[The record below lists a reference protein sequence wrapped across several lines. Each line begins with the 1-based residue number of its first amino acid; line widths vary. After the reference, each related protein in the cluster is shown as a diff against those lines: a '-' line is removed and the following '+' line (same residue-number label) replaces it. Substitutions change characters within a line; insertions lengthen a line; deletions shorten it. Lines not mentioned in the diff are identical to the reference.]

1 MVIILDINFFVLH
14 FLASISDQKDLVIA
28 KVEPWNSIRVTFNI
42 PPDAAIRL
50 RHLAQN
56 GDHAL
61 QQLGILSVQIEQG
74 DIIQVPGGGQAHQQV
89 QPQVAAT
96 PVRSEAAQ
104 PMVAASAVPGAAASI
119 RFPPDVLAM
128 QQQQQQQQ
136 QQHNRGVSA
145 SVGMPQSSIPQP
157 MQNLQSIQN
166 QMKQLGAQNQLQQ
179 QGVGLP
185 APGAPQFGG
194 QVLQP
199 PQPQQQLPSPT
210 VSGIPWGGM
219 HEQQQRQHQMRQN
232 IWGQMPIPKLVP
244 FDMPPGLPQQ
254 RQPVP
259 QPPQKPPKKKKRQ
272 RKKKDKNLPP
282 QPPVGQPL
290 LPVPDVKQLP
300 HILEDPGTDS
310 FSKTPDL
317 SLPDSIMNNPISPN
331 ISPAS
336 IANTATTVPGA
347 LPQGSQFPFVDVHQ
361 LQRQLSS
368 GQPPT
373 TLQQAQI
380 TMMQMQQR
388 KPDVTLTSPLLV
400 NLLQNEITTTQFPF
414 VNQAGK
420 GINVTTTTMA
430 SSNGQGAGGQEQNG
444 HTAPDGSTVTSSVQS
459 ILNPNTTLPNVSLGL
474 AMTQLVSMSQSQ
486 HLQTVASSTTGPQTV
501 QQQQAGQLQQLA
513 QQLGQMGS
521 QQQQL
526 SQPGQQQAGSQV
538 SLQPGQPHQPGQQ
551 LGQPGQQPP
560 TQQQGQPGQDIKPQI
575 SQPGQQPVQ
584 QAGPGGQQRPPSQPG
599 TSVSQQQIPQPTST
613 AAPPARSTPQPGS
626 TPQPVQSVPPGLT
639 TTQASQL
646 QQAQARMLA
655 AQISQAAVAS
665 QGLTVPSQAGK
676 VVKSQ
681 AGQISTEAF
690 QQMMSQAQAQA
701 GQVQTQAGVQTS
713 QIQPQAIPG
722 MPQGLQQQ
730 QQQQGQLAGAQQG
743 LRNPNQPS
751 MHPGQLPRYPMQ
763 AMSQPGQM
771 PGQQQQQMMQL
782 GQRLPQRFPQHPNQM
797 QMHQNQIMLQHGQR
811 QLVPNQMMQQPQ
823 QNPMMA
829 LGGPMAGHMGQMSPQ
844 ANQMLGQQQ
853 GQIGQFPGQRLH
865 HQGQMASQANRMQSL
880 YGNQGHPSLQQ
891 AGQINPSQM
900 IRQMALQ
907 SPQQRMGQPG
917 QRFPQPGQRFQTQG
931 NMMPGQIHTR
941 PAGAGPG
948 PQQGNPMA
956 QFEQMAATFGQ
967 QQQQQAGQMPG
978 QMPTQSGQLAG
989 QMSTPAGQMST
1000 QAGQIPGQISTQA
1013 GQMLGQMSTQAG
1025 QLPGQMSTQAGQLP
1039 SQMSAPA
1046 GQMSTQAG
1054 QLPGQIS
1061 TQAGQVP
1068 AQMSTQAGQLPG
1080 QMSTQAGQLPGQ
1092 MSTQAGQIPQQAGKM
1107 PSQLSTQAGK
1117 MPGQTQKSTQA
1128 GQMPSQISNKA
1139 GQIPGQMSTQAGQM
1153 PGHLSTLASQMP
1165 GQPTSQAGQTISQA
1179 GQMPTSQM
1187 GQVSSQ
1193 ANQLPG
1199 YQRLSQAGQINTQ
1212 SYVSSSQAPV
1222 TGQSPSQQPT
1232 DQMAKLSSTTP
1243 ASTSVPKVT
1252 PVVTTL
1258 SGGLLQQQQQL
1269 ANLTQM
1275 ALQAGI
1281 GASASLMQ
1289 STLAQTGTTQAVQT
1303 AMAKATMSQA
1313 AGLLGAASQIS
1324 TSGTQQPFITQAT
1337 PGMMSQQSH
1346 GTTPVTGPT
1355 SKSKSSK
1362 QPPAQYHPSAGLQ
1375 GQFQGSAPGMLPG
1388 PPGSTFTKPVRPPRG
1403 RGSRGQGRG
1412 RGRGR
1417 GRGHSG
1423 PIDPSL
1429 PVGVMH
1435 KIDASSFDE
1444 ETALAGM
1451 TEEERDV
1458 MAAAAKI
1465 AMESRRDSDPHDEL
1479 LSKPQIG
1486 GQKLEQV
1493 ASNVGRASPSVGRA
1507 SPGAARV
1514 GSPRIPSPR
1523 GTSPVTS
1530 TYGASPRAM
1539 SPRVPSPAPRSS
1551 SSRSS
1556 SPRVASPRAA
1566 SPRSGSPRGT
1576 PSPSMTNQ
1584 QYSMKT
1590 EAGAIQHQQQPHP
1603 QTFPFGSGP
1612 VNMGT
1617 MDGHSQFSGH
1627 PNRQGQVLRKQPSPV
1642 TSASFPSSVVGAQVP
1657 AGVPVQAEQVMMQ
1670 QAGQIPSGFD
1680 PKMNVHKPGQ
1690 PAVAMEGHLQPT
1702 PKAEQFGKPMST
1714 NFMPNASKGEPMQ
1727 SLAGAIPT
1735 TGMVQGQ
1742 QSELYQQQMAASGHV
1757 SKPPEVRI
1765 PNPMHQGMQ
1774 SVPPLPD
1781 AETFAE
1787 DIQRLAFG
1795 GITGVDIQRS
1805 IGSSSAPR
1813 AITAEGI
1820 SFMHK
1825 LTTPTPPQPK
1835 RPRSGSPKGEAAIQQ
1850 QQQAQTEESKK
1861 DEDSRLKAL
1870 LVEIQPD
1877 SCPMKGKLG
1886 GAIGAT
1892 GGTCPV
1898 TGLQQQSSST
1908 VPNVSAS
1915 AVSSAAAV
1923 ASLNQQQ
1930 PHQMAADQQAIMA
1943 LFGKTEVSGA
1953 PVPKSK
1959 PPALPL
1965 LTSAIKDTLAGPATG
1980 AQLPSQYPPR
1990 SAPTAAT
1997 VVSQLGCTT
2006 TSSLSSA
2013 STTLPHPSI
2022 HSQRSSQAA
2031 PLVSGA
2037 RHLPSHS
2044 IPASSSAVHPPIPS
2058 HPMQAGG
2065 APSGPAAYAPTPPNM
2080 QHIGGVSSAGVPV
2093 VVSQPQHMSITK
2105 QLISSVGDPV
2115 PPSSS
2120 ATTLGATASSVNK
2133 DQNSTMELGTIDP
2146 ASEGKLSSESG
2157 RRSTSPSGS
2166 VSPGPSGF
2174 SSASALLSSMAKTAA
2189 SGTAVIPSISPV
2201 LENPQASG
2209 VLEDMDPITGA
2220 LQNAPP
2226 EVPPGAVQAGIPSA
2240 PSDGAIDALKQTTQ
2254 SSKPEGSDASVD
2266 GASPGDLSDVAPTLP
2281 KLQQQP
2287 DTLRVKAMSE
2297 KSPRSPGEPPKLVPQ
2312 SIMSVP
2318 KPTTASLS
2326 IPSQSYIT
2334 KPSMLSSAP
2343 VLKPQVTSPL
2353 QTSLK
2358 STLPSLHYSPE
2369 DATNKP
2375 SQVTISLPKDKQIP
2389 PPQVDAEVP
2398 PSNPLEPKITRPAS
2412 AIRPLQKLPGET
2424 QQPVPSFPPDAKAA
2438 TPGVSVS
2445 DFYRSQS
2452 HLPAKPSAESTGGIA
2467 PKTSAAPTSQEPKSE
2482 IETRMR
2488 RGSHTGGD
2496 ENDKAQSSEGSA
2508 THQPP
2513 SQSLRSTSPNVTP
2526 KSLQPPKSAGVTL
2539 RRASESRA
2547 DAAKKESEP
2556 TPSHVRTRSSSGSST
2571 TRDTEKE
2578 GATTRSTDKEE
2589 QPTRTLRQRPESSA
2603 KGSVPGRR
2611 SPAEMTLRNRD
2622 RDEASPSTR
2631 SSRRGDR
2638 DPSPDTPNTRKRST
2652 RSKEKGTCKC
2662 HFSIFL
2668 FNMIQSV

>member
-1 MVIILDINFFVLH
+1 M
-14 FLASISDQKDLVIA
+14 IA

-74 DIIQVPGGGQAHQQV
+74 DIIQVPGGGEANQQA

-104 PMVAASAVPGAAASI
+104 PMVAASAVPAAAASNI
-119 RFPPDVLAM
+119 RFPTDMLAM

-136 QQHNRGVSA
+136 QQQPNRGVSA

-185 APGAPQFGG
+185 TPQFGA

-199 PQPQQQLPSPT
+199 PQPQQPQLPSPT
-210 VSGIPWGGM
+210 VSSIPWGGM
-219 HEQQQRQHQMRQN
+219 QEQQQRQHQMRQN
-232 IWGQMPIPKLVP
+232 IWGQMPVPNLVP

-254 RQPVP
+254 RQQAP

-300 HILEDPGTDS
+300 HILEEPGADS

-336 IANTATTVPGA
+336 MANTATTVPGA

-430 SSNGQGAGGQEQNG
+430 SSNGQGGGQEQNG
-444 HTAPDGSTVTSSVQS
+444 HTNPDGSIVTSSVQS
-459 ILNPNTTLPNVSLGL
+459 VLNPNTTNVSLGL
-474 AMTQLVSMSQSQ
+474 AMTQLVSMSQGQ
-486 HLQTVASSTTGPQTV
+486 HQQTVASSTAGPQTV
-501 QQQQAGQLQQLA
+501 QQQQQSGQLQQLA
-513 QQLGQMGS
+513 QQLGQVVS

-538 SLQPGQPHQPGQQ
+538 ASQPGQPHQPGQQ
-551 LGQPGQQPP
+551 QGQSGQQPP
-560 TQQQGQPGQDIKPQI
+560 TQQQGQAGQDIKPQI

-584 QAGPGGQQRPPSQPG
+584 QAGPVGQQRPPSQPG
-599 TSVSQQQIPQPTST
+599 TPVSQQSIPTST
-613 AAPPARSTPQPGS
+613 SVQPAKSTPQPGS
-626 TPQPVQSVPPGLT
+626 TPQPAQSVPPGLS

-646 QQAQARMLA
+646 QQAQAKLLA
-655 AQISQAAVAS
+655 AQISQAGVAS
-665 QGLTVPSQAGK
+665 QGLPVPSQAGK
-676 VVKSQ
+676 PDESQ
-681 AGQISTEAF
+681 AGQISTQAF
-690 QQMMSQAQAQA
+690 QQMISQAQAHA

-713 QIQPQAIPG
+713 HAAQIQPQSIPG

-730 QQQQGQLAGAQQG
+730 QGQLPGAQQG
-743 LRNPNQPS
+743 LRNPNQPG
-751 MHPGQLPRYPMQ
+751 MHPPQLPRYPMQ

-771 PGQQQQQMMQL
+771 PVQQQQMMQL

-811 QLVPNQMMQQPQ
+811 QLVSNQMMQQQQ

-865 HQGQMASQANRMQSL
+865 QGQMVSQANRMQSL

-891 AGQINPSQM
+891 GGQINPGQM

-917 QRFPQPGQRFQTQG
+917 QRFPQPGQRFQTPG
-931 NMMPGQIHTR
+931 NMMPGQMHTR
-941 PAGAGPG
+941 PAGAGQ
-948 PQQGNPMA
+948 QQGNPMA
-956 QFEQMAATFGQ
+956 QFEQMAAIFG
-967 QQQQQAGQMPG
+967 QQQQAGQMPG
-978 QMPTQSGQLAG
+978 QMSTQSGQLPG

-1013 GQMLGQMSTQAG
+1013 GQMLSQMSTQAG
-1025 QLPGQMSTQAGQLP
+1025 QLPGQMSTQAGP
-1039 SQMSAPA
+1039 
-1046 GQMSTQAG
+1046 
-1054 QLPGQIS
+1054 
-1061 TQAGQVP
+1061 
-1068 AQMSTQAGQLPG
+1068 LPG
-1080 QMSTQAGQLPGQ
+1080 QMSTQAGQLSTQAGQLSGQVSTQSGQLQGQMSTQAGHLPGQ
-1092 MSTQAGQIPQQAGKM
+1092 MSTQASQIPHQAGKM
-1107 PSQLSTQAGK
+1107 PSQLPTQGET
-1117 MPGQTQKSTQA
+1117 MPGQKSAQ
-1128 GQMPSQISNKA
+1128 A
-1139 GQIPGQMSTQAGQM
+1139 GQIPGQMSSQAGQITSQMLGQAGQIPSQMSGQAGQITSQMSSQASQAGQM
-1153 PGHLSTLASQMP
+1153 PGHMSTQAAPMP
-1165 GQPTSQAGQTISQA
+1165 GQLTSQA
-1179 GQMPTSQM
+1179 GQMPTSQV
-1187 GQVSSQ
+1187 GQASSQ
-1193 ANQLPG
+1193 ASQLPG

-1212 SYVSSSQAPV
+1212 SYVSSSQAPA
-1222 TGQSPSQQPT
+1222 TAQSPSHQST
-1232 DQMAKLSSTTP
+1232 DQMAKLSAITS
-1243 ASTSVPKVT
+1243 ASSTSVPAAVT

-1281 GASASLMQ
+1281 GGSITTTQ
-1289 STLAQTGTTQAVQT
+1289 STLAQPGTTQAVQT
-1303 AMAKATMSQA
+1303 AMAQASLSQA
-1313 AGLLGAASQIS
+1313 AGLLGASSQIN
-1324 TSGTQQPFITQAT
+1324 TSGTPQPFVSQTT
-1337 PGMMSQQSH
+1337 PGIMSPQTR

-1355 SKSKSSK
+1355 SKSKGSK

-1423 PIDPSL
+1423 PLDPSL
-1429 PVGVMH
+1429 HIGAMH
-1435 KIDASSFDE
+1435 KMDASSFDE

-1465 AMESRRDSDPHDEL
+1465 AMESRRDSDPQEEL

-1486 GQKLEQV
+1486 QKIEQV
-1493 ASNVGRASPSVGRA
+1493 PSNVGRASPGVGRS

-1539 SPRVPSPAPRSS
+1539 SPRVPSPAARSS

-1566 SPRSGSPRGT
+1566 SPRSVSPRGT

-1584 QYSMKT
+1584 QFGMKT
-1590 EAGAIQHQQQPHP
+1590 EAGAIQQQQLPH

-1612 VNMGT
+1612 PNMGT
-1617 MDGHSQFSGH
+1617 MDGHSQFPSH
-1627 PNRQGQVLRKQPSPV
+1627 PNRQGQAVRKQPSPV
-1642 TSASFPSSVVGAQVP
+1642 TSASFSSSAIGAQVP
-1657 AGVPVQAEQVMMQ
+1657 GGVPVQGEQVMMQ
-1670 QAGQIPSGFD
+1670 KAGQIPSGFD
-1680 PKMNVHKPGQ
+1680 PKMNAHKPGQ
-1690 PAVAMEGHLQPT
+1690 PAVAVEGHLQPT
-1702 PKAEQFGKPMST
+1702 PKAEQFGKPMMST
-1714 NFMPNASKGEPMQ
+1714 NFMPNSSKVDPLQ
-1727 SLAGAIPT
+1727 SLTGAIPT

-1742 QSELYQQQMAASGHV
+1742 QPELYQQQMAASGHV

-1781 AETFAE
+1781 AETFAQ

-1795 GITGVDIQRS
+1795 GMTGVDIQRS

-1850 QQQAQTEESKK
+1850 QQAQIEESKK
-1861 DEDSRLKAL
+1861 DDDSRLKAL

-1886 GAIGAT
+1886 GTTGAT
-1892 GGTCPV
+1892 SGTCPV

-1908 VPNVSAS
+1908 IPNVSAS
-1915 AVSSAAAV
+1915 AVGPAAAV
-1923 ASLNQQQ
+1923 SSLNQQQ
-1930 PHQMAADQQAIMA
+1930 THQMATDQQAIMA
-1943 LFGKTEVSGA
+1943 LFGKTDGSGA
-1953 PVPKSK
+1953 PIPKSK

-1980 AQLPSQYPPR
+1980 TQLPAQYPQR
-1990 SAPTAAT
+1990 STPAAT
-1997 VVSQLGCTT
+1997 VASQLGCTT
-2006 TSSLSSA
+2006 TSSLSGA
-2013 STTLPHPSI
+2013 STTLPNPSI
-2022 HSQRSSQAA
+2022 HAQRAGQPPA
-2031 PLVSGA
+2031 VSGT
-2037 RHLPSHS
+2037 HLPSHS
-2044 IPASSSAVHPPIPS
+2044 IPASSSGVHPSVPS
-2058 HPMQAGG
+2058 HPMHASG
-2065 APSGPAAYAPTPPNM
+2065 APSGPAAYVPIQPNM
-2080 QHIGGVSSAGVPV
+2080 AHIGGVSSSGV
-2093 VVSQPQHMSITK
+2093 SKPQHMSITK

-2120 ATTLGATASSVNK
+2120 ATTVAGTPSSVNK
-2133 DQNSTMELGTIDP
+2133 DQNSTIELGTIDH
-2146 ASEGKLSSESG
+2146 ASEGKLSSENE

-2166 VSPGPSGF
+2166 VSPGPSSGF

-2209 VLEDMDPITGA
+2209 VLEDMDPITGV
-2220 LQNAPP
+2220 LQNAPS
-2226 EVPPGAVQAGIPSA
+2226 EVPSGAVQTGIPSA
-2240 PSDGAIDALKQTTQ
+2240 PSDVPIDALKQTTQ
-2254 SSKPEGSDASVD
+2254 SGKPEGSDASVSVD
-2266 GASPGDLSDVAPTLP
+2266 RASPGDISDVAPTLP

-2318 KPTTASLS
+2318 KPTTASLT
-2326 IPSQSYIT
+2326 IPSQSSLT

-2369 DATNKP
+2369 DSTNKP

-2389 PPQVDAEVP
+2389 PAQVDAEVP
-2398 PSNPLEPKITRPAS
+2398 PSNPLEPKLNRPTS

-2452 HLPAKPSAESTGGIA
+2452 HLPAKPSAESTGGIV

-2488 RGSHTGGD
+2488 RGSHTGGHED
-2496 ENDKAQSSEGSA
+2496 SKSLMQLKEDTKAQSSEGSA

-2513 SQSLRSTSPNVTP
+2513 SHSLRSTSPNVTP
-2526 KSLQPPKSAGVTL
+2526 KALQPPKSAGVTL

-2547 DAAKKESEP
+2547 DSAKKESEP
-2556 TPSHVRTRSSSGSST
+2556 TPSHVRTRSSSGSSA

-2578 GATTRSTDKEE
+2578 GATTRSADKEE
-2589 QPTRTLRQRPESSA
+2589 QSTRTLRQRPESSTR
-2603 KGSVPGRR
+2603 GSVPGRR

-2652 RSKEKGTCKC
+2652 RGSVGKGTC
-2662 HFSIFL
+2662 
-2668 FNMIQSV
+2668 